1 MLTVRQFFKI
11 RVVFHTLYLWNE
23 FGDPQFFFAFL
34 SQVTHY
40 LTAVKIWKKSVD
52 WKIFARTSLSVHD
65 MVFAAFGFILTQFLL
80 EGFVTNTSQVIC
92 SDETQLFPG

>member
-1 MLTVRQFFKI
+1 MILFFLFFFFFKKKGLPP
-11 RVVFHTLYLWNE
+11 F
-23 FGDPQFFFAFL
+23 FFFFFFFFFFAFL